1 VIGAMLLWLSQVGAL
16 GDFLRDVFQKG
27 PSAKASHPGDF
38 LVRGVRAAWHLLWQ
52 FVLACIGLVA
62 FWPAMRRAGRVTAD
76 EAPQLN
82 LIAGLTILCVL
93 SIGSGVGATYAGHP
107 ILRPFASVAIYL
119 AFLGSGLLV
128 AFYLVQLGRG
138 KLSERES
145 QLCFLAGICFGVT
158 FMVSLSWP
166 ATFDLIYPSLALVIA
181 AMLQGS
187 RRNGRS
193 VVYAASAVMI
203 VGMTCEKLTVP
214 AGFHEW
220 MEPPVPTATV
230 ASALPELKGMYFPPS
245 VAHLIDTTVTIIN
258 QHAAPTDRIFVY
270 PEFAL
275 FYTLSHRRYP
285 TVTDSHNID
294 VVNDEFAR
302 SEAQRLLESRPP
314 VIVYYPSPEWSLRA
328 DETLWRHGQRSGQR
342 DLIAAVE
349 KLGSEYRLAASFA
362 VPPNDNK
369 VLVYVRP

>member
-1 VIGAMLLWLSQVGAL
+1 V
-16 GDFLRDVFQKG
+16 
-27 PSAKASHPGDF
+27 AS
-38 LVRGVRAAWHLLWQ
+38 
-52 FVLACIGLVA
+52 I
-62 FWPAMRRAGRVTAD
+62 
-76 EAPQLN
+76 
-82 LIAGLTILCVL
+82 
-93 SIGSGVGATYAGHP
+93 
-107 ILRPFASVAIYL
+107 AIYL
-119 AFLGSGLLV
+119 AFLGSGVLV
-128 AFYLVQLGRG
+128 AFYLLQLFRG

-145 QLCFLAGICFGVT
+145 EVCFLAGICFGVA

-181 AMLQGS
+181 GMLQGS
-187 RRNGRS
+187 GRNARY
-193 VVYAASAVMI
+193 VVYAASAAMI
-203 VGMTCEKLTVP
+203 LAMTCEKLSLP

-230 ASALPELKGMYFPPS
+230 ASNLPELKGIYFPPS
-245 VAHLIDTTVTIIN
+245 VAHLIDTTVAIIN
-258 QHAAPTDRIFVY
+258 EHASPTDKIFIY

-275 FYTLSHRRYP
+275 FYTLAHRRYP

-302 SEAQRLLESRPP
+302 SEAQRLLEARPA

-342 DLIAAVE
+342 DIIAAVE
-349 KLGSEYRLAASFA
+349 KLGSEYTLAGSFA